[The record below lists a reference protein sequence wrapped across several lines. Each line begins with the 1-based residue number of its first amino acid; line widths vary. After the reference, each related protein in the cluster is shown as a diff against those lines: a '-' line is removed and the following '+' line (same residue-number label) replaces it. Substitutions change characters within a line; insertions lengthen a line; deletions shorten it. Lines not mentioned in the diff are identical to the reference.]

1 MAQLEFT
8 SHQKRELV
16 ERVSRLSKPEC
27 IQLYRIFQSHGVKF
41 TENNNGV
48 FINLAGVSNDVLKET
63 FEFIQLCIDDQVRND
78 HRDAKLREYE
88 EEFDRYAREHPVLEN
103 PKLEPDMLAT
113 INKDKSL
120 NSLERSIMK
129 ENLNYLLTEK
139 SDQSVRKSQAPKY
152 SGAKAQR
159 LIRSCRTISRNQAPT
174 TSSNTEGAP
183 SGIKR
188 LRKPARNTAQTAD
201 NELLDLARGDQEDD
215 DEILAPVP
223 NLAGEEDDVDEE
235 EDEDAEDDD
244 EDDADLDEDGAAEL
258 I

>member
-1 MAQLEFT
+1 MAEIS

-16 ERVSRLSKPEC
+16 ERVSRLSKQEC

-48 FINLAGVSNDVLKET
+48 FINLAAVPNDVLQET
-63 FEFIQLCIDDQVRND
+63 FEFIELCIQDQVRND
-78 HRDAKLREYE
+78 CRDAKLREFE
-88 EEFDRYAREHPVLEN
+88 EEFDRYSREHPVLEN

-129 ENLNYLLTEK
+129 ENLNYLLTDK

-159 LIRSCRTISRNQAPT
+159 LIRSCRTISRSQAPA
-174 TSSNTEGAP
+174 TSSNAEEAP
-183 SGIKR
+183 TGRGLQR
-188 LRKPARNTAQTAD
+188 LRKPARTIAQPAD
-201 NELLDLARGDQEDD
+201 TELVDLARGDLEDD
-215 DEILAPVP
+215 DEDLAPVMP
-223 NLAGEEDDVDEE
+223 LAGEE
-235 EDEDAEDDD
+235 EDEDEDEEDE
-244 EDDADLDEDGAAEL
+244 EDDADLDEDDIAEV

>member
-1 MAQLEFT
+1 MAEIS

-16 ERVSRLSKPEC
+16 ERVSRLSKQEC
-27 IQLYRIFQSHGVKF
+27 IQLYRIFQSNGVKF

-48 FINLAGVSNDVLKET
+48 FINLAAVSNHVLLET
-63 FEFIQLCIDDQVRND
+63 FEFIELCIEDQVRND
-78 HRDAKLREYE
+78 RRDAKLREFE
-88 EEFDRYAREHPVLEN
+88 EEFDRYSREHPVLEN

-129 ENLNYLLTEK
+129 ENLNYLLTDK

-159 LIRSCRTISRNQAPT
+159 LIRSCRTISRSQAPA
-174 TSSNTEGAP
+174 TSSNADEAP
-183 SGIKR
+183 SGSSLKR
-188 LRKPARNTAQTAD
+188 LRKPARTVAPPAD
-201 NELLDLARGDQEDD
+201 TELVDLARGDLEDD
-215 DEILAPVP
+215 DEELAPVIP
-223 NLAGEEDDVDEE
+223 LAGDE
-235 EDEDAEDDD
+235 EDEDEDEDEED
-244 EDDADLDEDGAAEL
+244 EEDDADLDEDDAAEV